1 MQELAHSLNIKLDP
15 VVVGRI
21 TTLQLRL
28 REHSKERREGDT
40 SPHLSL
46 LLRFATGDVTEDFTR
61 KLSDEFRD
69 VHPFEITFAGCSA
82 SESGEYLFL
91 DLDDTSSEFL
101 SVLHHRADD
110 ATKGIG
116 SGGKGGEPAR
126 FSYTPH
132 VSLIKLLPEESQAA
146 LVALRSELQGLK
158 SRVSTLT
165 VSVDAEDRPGEIRVI
180 HEIPLR

>member
-15 VVVGRI
+15 VVVERI

-28 REHSKERREGDT
+28 REHFKERREVDT

-61 KLSDEFRD
+61 KLNDEFSG

-91 DLDDTSSEFL
+91 DLDDTSAEFL
-101 SVLHHRADD
+101 SGLHRHADD

-116 SGGKGGEPAR
+116 SGGKEGTAAR
-126 FSYTPH
+126 FAYTPH

-146 LVALRSELQGLK
+146 LAALRGELQGLK

-165 VSVDAEDRPGEIRVI
+165 VSVDDEDMPGEIRVI
-180 HEIPLR
+180 HEIPLH